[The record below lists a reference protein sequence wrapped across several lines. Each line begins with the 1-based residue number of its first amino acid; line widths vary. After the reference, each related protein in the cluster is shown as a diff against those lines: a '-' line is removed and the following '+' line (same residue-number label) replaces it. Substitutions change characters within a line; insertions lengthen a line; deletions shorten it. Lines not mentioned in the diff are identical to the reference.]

1 MLLVVGRDD
10 VTVEVA
16 LRGVSTPLA
25 VTEWRRL
32 PAKVRQALPSAEDLS
47 ATVARTVREIEST
60 APAALRR
67 D

>member
-16 LRGVSTPLA
+16 LRGFTTPLA

-32 PAKVRQALPSAEDLS
+32 PSKVRQALPSAEDLS
-47 ATVARTVREIEST
+47 ATMTRNVREIESVT
-60 APAALRR
+60 ALANC
-67 D
+67 